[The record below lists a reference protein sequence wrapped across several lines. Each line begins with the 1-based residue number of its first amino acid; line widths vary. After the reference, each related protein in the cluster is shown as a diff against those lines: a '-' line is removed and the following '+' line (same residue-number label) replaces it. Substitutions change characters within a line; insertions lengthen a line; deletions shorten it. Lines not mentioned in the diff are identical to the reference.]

1 VHGSRYCISWTLVP
15 GWHLSW
21 LGGNCANDGCERA
34 VSSEVVIIIS
44 SGVSAALEFAA
55 VNAGGAVPVGAIPA
69 AVGIVASRDE
79 VLSGV
84 KGRAGL
90 Q

>member
-1 VHGSRYCISWTLVP
+1 VHGSGHCISWTLVP
-15 GWHLSW
+15 SW
-21 LGGNCANDGCERA
+21 LGGSCANDSGNGCERA

-44 SGVSAALEFAA
+44 SGVGAALEFAA

-69 AVGIVASRDE
+69 VVGIVASRDE

-90 Q
+90 P